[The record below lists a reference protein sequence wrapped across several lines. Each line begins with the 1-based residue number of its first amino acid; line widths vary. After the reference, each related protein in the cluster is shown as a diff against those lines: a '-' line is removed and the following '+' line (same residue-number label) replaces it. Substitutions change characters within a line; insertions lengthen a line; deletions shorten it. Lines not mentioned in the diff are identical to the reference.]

1 MGKGHNRER
10 VAQGEIGPQWVLGS
24 EEGGRGERGVREEDE
39 GKGVSSR

>member
-24 EEGGRGERGVREEDE
+24 EEGGGVREEDE